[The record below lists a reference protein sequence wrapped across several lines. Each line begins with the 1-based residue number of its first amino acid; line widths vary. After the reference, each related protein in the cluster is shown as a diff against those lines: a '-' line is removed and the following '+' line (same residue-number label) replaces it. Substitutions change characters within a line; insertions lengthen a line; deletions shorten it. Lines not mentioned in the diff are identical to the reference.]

1 MGVLLNEYVRH
12 KTGVLKSDQYL
23 GKVIA
28 SLN

>member
-1 MGVLLNEYVRH
+1 MAAQLNEYVRH
-12 KTGVLKSDQYL
+12 KTSVLKSDQYL